1 MKIIETYNAY
11 NMIKNSPYAVTFI
24 DSNICKDYIIS
35 GLDVS
40 IYGSVRE
47 PDFENEGGPRYNVQI
62 RNMNDKGKTRHFDGL
77 AARILFNAMVK
88 KHNRQK

>member
-1 MKIIETYNAY
+1 MKIIETFNAY
-11 NMIKNSPYAVTFI
+11 NMIKNSPNAVTFI
-24 DSNICKDYIIS
+24 DS
-35 GLDVS
+35 
-40 IYGSVRE
+40 E

>member
-1 MKIIETYNAY
+1 MKIIETFNAY
-11 NMIKNSPYAVTFI
+11 NMIKNSPNAVTFI
-24 DSNICKDYIIS
+24 E
-35 GLDVS
+35 S
-40 IYGSVRE
+40 IYGSMRE